1 MNKTHMA
8 NWELEASSIATE
20 STTKQDPL
28 LLGTVVTSQK
38 RPHSQNGLI
47 STFMNEI
54 TQLFGLAE
62 RSKSTVDVFFLFKIG
77 AVACGPLQLL
87 QGKEGSA
94 GQ

>member
-1 MNKTHMA
+1 
-8 NWELEASSIATE
+8 
-20 STTKQDPL
+20 
-28 LLGTVVTSQK
+28 
-38 RPHSQNGLI
+38 
-47 STFMNEI
+47 MNEI